1 MSQRPPCQQPSR
13 QPSKEQGIALIMVLL
28 IVAVV
33 SIVATQTSSRI
44 QFEIQKAQNRQQ
56 YQQSYWYALGA
67 ERLARGL
74 IEAAKND
81 PTVNLDQAWAN
92 PFLSYP
98 IDGGAMSIQ
107 ISDRQHCFNLNALT
121 TLNTPEVIQ
130 SQLPLLQRQLTQ
142 LLVELDAD
150 PYQIQ
155 QLLEPLLDWLDSDTL
170 PTGYQGVEDLHYS
183 ALSPAYLPANGRL
196 SDISELKLIQGFRPT
211 ETPALEFLE
220 QLRPYLCTLPSDA
233 LVININTLPPEQAPL
248 LAALS
253 KAKIRSQDIKEVL
266 LNRPLEGYANI
277 DAFWSQL
284 PVSGTGQPPLDP
296 SLKDNLAVTS
306 EYFLAR
312 IQVKY
317 YDSYLILYSY
327 IRATADQPTTY
338 QRRYGGPNE

>member
-1 MSQRPPCQQPSR
+1 MTRRPPPQPTTDQSG
-13 QPSKEQGIALIMVLL
+13 QQGIALIMVLL

-74 IEAAKND
+74 IQTAKND
-81 PTVNLDQAWAN
+81 PTVHLDQAWADA
-92 PFLSYP
+92 FLSYP
-98 IDGGAMSIQ
+98 IEGGTMSIQ
-107 ISDRQHCFNLNALT
+107 ISDQQHCFNLNSLT
-121 TLNTPEVIQ
+121 TLNTPEV
-130 SQLPLLQRQLTQ
+130 SRTEPPLLQRQLTQ
-142 LLVELDAD
+142 LLAVLDAD

-155 QLLEPLLDWLDSDTL
+155 QLIEPLLDWLDSDTL

-183 ALSPAYLPANGRL
+183 ALSPPYLPANGRL
-196 SDISELKLIQGFRPT
+196 SDISELRLIQGFLPT
-211 ETPALEFLE
+211 DPQPLEFLE

-233 LVININTLPPEQAPL
+233 LVVNINTLPPEQALL

-253 KAKIRSQDIKEVL
+253 EAKIRSQDIKEVL
-266 LNRPLEGYANI
+266 QNRPTKGYVDI
-277 DAFWSQL
+277 DEFWNQL
-284 PVSGTGQPPLDP
+284 PLPADGQPPLDP
-296 SLKDNLAVTS
+296 SLKASLAVTS

-317 YDSYLILYSY
+317 YDAYLILYSY
-327 IRATADQPTTY
+327 IKATANQPTTY